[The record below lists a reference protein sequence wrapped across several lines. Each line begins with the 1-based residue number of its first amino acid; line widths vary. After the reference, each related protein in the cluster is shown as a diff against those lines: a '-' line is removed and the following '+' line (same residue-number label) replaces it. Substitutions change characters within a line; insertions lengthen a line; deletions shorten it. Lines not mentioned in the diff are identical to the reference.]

1 MALRVILST
10 VLLVLGVRLAA
21 SAPTE
26 SSEVPKP
33 TEVGDLC
40 GTYDG
45 QFLGD
50 CADPLT
56 CIPLSSNCT
65 FFRDPQSLTPGCP
78 GTCQELDVAQQKVY
92 TLCGG
97 WHLYDDCDERI
108 ERCSVDPRNR
118 GCGPP
123 CDGPGICIPYED
135 TCRQGQKCREGTV
148 CFEKTGAC
156 LPLRFGSDSYEKTS
170 REQVWGDD
178 DEIQRPPWTIKNP

>member
-1 MALRVILST
+1 MFHRTILNT
-10 VLLVLGVRLAA
+10 AVFLLGVRLAIA
-21 SAPTE
+21 IPLE
-26 SSEVPKP
+26 SSGASEPK
-33 TEVGDLC
+33 EIGDRC

-56 CIPLSSNCT
+56 CIPLSPNCT
-65 FFRDPQSLTPGCP
+65 FFRDPWSSATGCP
-78 GTCQELDVAQQKVY
+78 GTCQEIDISQQRIY

-108 ERCSVDPRNR
+108 EQCSVDPRNR

-123 CDGPGICIPYED
+123 CDAGGICIPYED
-135 TCRQGQKCREGTV
+135 TCTQGKKCREGTV

-170 REQVWGDD
+170 REHVWVDD
-178 DEIQRPPWTIKNP
+178 DEITRPDWAVKQP